1 MPADYFDSGQSIC
14 VSRALFNVEC
24 YACGL
29 TRATMHLL
37 HLDFSAA
44 WAYNWLTFIV
54 TPFLGIVWLK
64 YLLESLGVRI
74 LSWL

>member
-1 MPADYFDSGQSIC
+1 
-14 VSRALFNVEC
+14 
-24 YACGL
+24 
-29 TRATMHLL
+29 MHLL